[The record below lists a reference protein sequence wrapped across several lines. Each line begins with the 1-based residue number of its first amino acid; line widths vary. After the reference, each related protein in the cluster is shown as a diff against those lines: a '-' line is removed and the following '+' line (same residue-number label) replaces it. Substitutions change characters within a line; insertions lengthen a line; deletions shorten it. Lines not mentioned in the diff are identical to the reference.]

1 MKSVNVFPF
10 IRSVV
15 VTASIVVSI
24 ALALVPAQAVAQDSR
39 VVLINA
45 FEVPAGVEEAT
56 QRWWEAARDFLKT
69 QPGYINTRLH
79 RNLDAKGRFTFVNV
93 AEWQSPA
100 AFQAANQALAARLAD
115 NKPPAG
121 VTWTPGLFRVVAQ

>member
-1 MKSVNVFPF
+1 MKSINVFPF
-10 IRSVV
+10 VCSMMV
-15 VTASIVVSI
+15 AVSI
-24 ALALVPAQAVAQDSR
+24 ALVPTPSVAQDSR
-39 VVLINA
+39 AVLINA
-45 FEVPAGVEEAT
+45 FEVPAGAEEAT
-56 QRWWEAARDFLKT
+56 QRWWESARDFLTT

-100 AFQAANQALAARLAD
+100 AFQAANQALAARLVD